1 MLKNTFNPNLP
12 LRYLR
17 YGRMSSDQQNPR
29 SPAQQFDTIEATKKR
44 CGYPWRHVA
53 DYRDDAIKGAFVQK
67 RPGLQQMLADIRN
80 GRITVDLILV
90 DTYERFGRA
99 DEMSEIRRDLAVRNG
114 VYLLTADSSFSDT

>member
-12 LRYLR
+12 LRYVR

-29 SPAQQFDTIEATKKR
+29 SPEQQYDTIEATKTR
-44 CGYPWRHVA
+44 CGYPWQHVA

-67 RPGLQQMLADIRN
+67 RPGLQHMLADIRKR
-80 GRITVDLILV
+80 RITVDLVLV

-99 DEMSEIRRDLAVRNG
+99 DEMAEIRRDLVVRHG
-114 VYLLTADSSFSDT
+114 VILLTA